1 MFPPG
6 SLSYAVRPHLKLPC
20 YSLPRATEHPGT
32 TSVRAH
38 PPAGAPGPVQANATA
53 IGESATANALGASAF
68 GQGAN
73 ASAAGSVALG
83 RGSLADQ
90 DNTVSVGSDDATTGF
105 TRRIVKLAAGA
116 EDSDAVNLGQ
126 LNGLRDLWGTNLAA
140 ALGGA
145 AAWNGRV
152 FTAPAFVLQGGRS
165 EEHTSELQSLM

>member
-1 MFPPG
+1 MDKRNDIRLYRCELVNDDVFFFSSRRRHTRCALVTG
-6 SLSYAVRPHLKLPC
+6 VQTCALP
-20 YSLPRATEHPGT
+20 
-32 TSVRAH
+32 
-38 PPAGAPGPVQANATA
+38 
-53 IGESATANALGASAF
+53 IF

-105 TRRIVKLAAGA
+105 TRRIVNLAAGA

-140 ALGGA
+140 ALGGGA
-145 AAWNGRV
+145 SWHGRV
-152 FTAPAFVLQGGRS
+152 FTAPAFVLQGGSYDNVGGAFSAVDTALTKIGRA
-165 EEHTSELQSLM
+165 HV